1 MSDTLNNEPN
11 TVGILPRHWKVGNS
25 RFVYTIPDVPVLA
38 VVREEPQGAIQEVLA
53 CLQK

>member
-1 MSDTLNNEPN
+1 LNTESN
-11 TVGILPRHWKVGNS
+11 TVGILPRHWKAGDS

-38 VVREEPQGAIQEVLA
+38 LVREKPQGANQAIIT